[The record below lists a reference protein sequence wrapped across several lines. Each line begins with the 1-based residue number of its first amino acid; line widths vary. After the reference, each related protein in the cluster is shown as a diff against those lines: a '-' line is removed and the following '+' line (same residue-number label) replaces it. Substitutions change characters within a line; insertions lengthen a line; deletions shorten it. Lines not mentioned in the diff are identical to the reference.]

1 MPEEDPALPPDPV
14 LLNRQ
19 PKWFKPV
26 YYGVIVAS
34 ILFIQA
40 LLTAP
45 LMIRARKK
53 ADQTEAISN
62 ARQIGIA
69 LLEFETEYGAFP
81 SAATQAQVSMNF
93 PTSVVKG
100 SVGADSNG
108 FFKQLF
114 VAGLTQSEA
123 MFYAKVKGSRRP
135 DGDISTNAKAL
146 EKGEVGFAYITGL
159 TSKDDPNTP
168 ILLAP
173 MIPGTTMFDP
183 KAFKNS
189 EHAVVLRVDGS
200 ASSYKIHKDGR
211 IYDKGIDLLSS
222 KHRVWKGKKPDIRYP
237 E

>member
-1 MPEEDPALPPDPV
+1 MPEEDPALPPDPARPQHQI
-14 LLNRQ
+14 N
-19 PKWFKPV
+19 WFQMALCV
-26 YYGVIVAS
+26 VFVAS
-34 ILFIQA
+34 ILFI
-40 LLTAP
+40 LTAP
-45 LMIRARKK
+45 MTIRARKK

-100 SVGADSNG
+100 AVGADSNG

-114 VAGLTQSEA
+114 EAGLTESEA

-168 ILLAP
+168 IVLAP
-173 MIPGTTMFDP
+173 MIPWTTMFDP

-189 EHAVVLRVDGS
+189 DHAVVLRIDGS
-200 ASSYKIHKDGR
+200 ATSYTIRKDGR
-211 IYDKGIDLLSS
+211 IYDKGIDLLSD
-222 KHRVWKGKKPDIRYP
+222 KHPIWKGKTPDIRYP